1 MIDTTPLLQYKIEL
15 AVGYMLDGPC
25 TRTGTVARLEKLRTH
40 REGWKTLRWAEESCS
55 PALPDSLEP
64 RISGS
69 IFAQMRRGSSLSCA
83 LLSSPSRNITSRTW
97 SFDELWSIAYG
108 YAIDHGQDL
117 LVVVD
122 RR

>member
-15 AVGYMLDGPC
+15 AVEYILDGPYA
-25 TRTGTVARLEKLRTH
+25 RTDTVSRLQKLRNR
-40 REGWKTLRWAEESCS
+40 REGWKTLRWAEESCLS
-55 PALPDSLEP
+55 ALPDSLEP
-64 RISGS
+64 RVSGS

-83 LLSSPSRNITSRTW
+83 LLSSPSRNITSKTW
-97 SFDELWSIAYG
+97 SLDKLGSIAYG
-108 YAIDHGQDL
+108 HAIDHGQDL